1 MLSDQLTPL
10 EGLVEKY
17 VKKMPRYSSI
27 YWNEL
32 PFKKELVER
41 DALGKRIL
49 QHFESIQN
57 IFQIIY
63 NALLPYATQFESRE
77 FNEEAKTI
85 AKTRFETF
93 FSHLDEVLESIKT
106 FLGSEEQ
113 SEFPQTHSLKYHEEF
128 GFIFNNS
135 P

>member
-1 MLSDQLTPL
+1 
-10 EGLVEKY
+10 
-17 VKKMPRYSSI
+17 MPRYSSI

-113 SEFPQTHSLKYHEEF
+113 SEFPQTSLLKISRRVWFY
-128 GFIFNNS
+128 I
-135 P
+135 